1 MEYEHMTLKDW
12 MITMLIMLIPCVNI
26 VMMFVWAFGS
36 NVNPSK
42 KTYFQAAL
50 IWLAIGIVLEILWFV
65 LLGGAA
71 AMSGMSDAYNMIGLL
86 F

>member
-42 KTYFQAAL
+42 KTYFQAVL
-50 IWLAIGIVLEILWFV
+50 IWAAIGIVLEILWIV

-71 AMSGMSDAYNMIGLL
+71 AMSSMGSNYNMIGL

>member
-12 MITMLIMLIPCVNI
+12 MITMLIMFIPCVNI

-42 KTYFQAAL
+42 KTYFQAVL
-50 IWLAIGIVLEILWFV
+50 IWGAIFIAIEILFYV

-71 AMSGMSDAYNMIGLL
+71 MMSSMHSNYDMIGLL

>member
-12 MITMLIMLIPCVNI
+12 MITMLIMCIPCVNI

-50 IWLAIGIVLEILWFV
+50 IWAAIIIVLEVLWFV

-71 AMSGMSDAYNMIGLL
+71 AMSSMNSTYNLISL